1 MTQCEWKV
9 EDRDFIHWD
18 MRSRE
23 AVPYFRKCKN
33 EARNIIIVKRKTN
46 SRRYKVCNFHSSFLL
61 KRYPEQ
67 ILKEET
73 P

>member
-46 SRRYKVCNFHSSFLL
+46 SRRYKVCNFHSSFLF

-67 ILKEET
+67 ILKEDT